1 MKAVSVKNLV
11 KEFKDK
17 TAVADVSFAIDKGEV
32 FGLLG
37 PNGAGKTT
45 IISVLTTLATPT
57 SGQARVYGYDV
68 VKQDWHVRKSI
79 GLVFQDTILDEDLTA
94 YSNLDTHARLYRVP
108 QKEAKKRIFELLDL
122 VGLGDEAKKKV
133 GKFSGGMK
141 RRLEIAR
148 GLIHHPRVLFL
159 DEPTIGL
166 DPKTRR
172 MIWNYILK
180 LRERTDITI
189 LLTTHYLEEAD
200 ILCDRVAI
208 MRDAKIVVS
217 GSPHD
222 LKKDL
227 GGDLIRIELDRQ
239 DSRLEQK
246 IRTLPYVKKVRLSGN
261 AINLTVDNGEKR
273 AVQLIPLINSFSP
286 TLKSMNLREPTLDDV
301 FLYHTGERI
310 AANSMLKC

>member
-1 MKAVSVKNLV
+1 MKTIWAKNLV
-11 KEFKDK
+11 KKFKDK
-17 TAVADVSFAIDKGEV
+17 TAVDDVTFSIGKGEV

-45 IISVLTTLATPT
+45 IISMLTTLAIPT
-57 SGQARVYGYDV
+57 AGQAKVCGYDV
-68 VKQDWHVRKSI
+68 VTQDLHVRKSI
-79 GLVFQDTILDEDLTA
+79 GLVFQETILDEDLTA
-94 YSNLDTHARLYRVP
+94 YANLDTHARLYRVP
-108 QKEAKKRIFELLDL
+108 PQKAKKRIRELLDL
-122 VGLGDEAKKKV
+122 VELGDELKNKV

-148 GLIHHPRVLFL
+148 GLIHQPKVLFL

-166 DPKTRR
+166 DLKTRR
-172 MIWNYILK
+172 MIWDYILK

-200 ILCDRVAI
+200 VLCDRVAI
-208 MRDAKIVVS
+208 MRDGKIVVS

-239 DSRLEQK
+239 DARLEEK
-246 IRTLPYVKKVRLSGN
+246 IRSLPYVKKVKLSGS
-261 AINLTVDNGEKR
+261 AINLTVDDGEKR
-273 AVQLIPLINSFSP
+273 AVQLIPLVNSFPP

-310 AANSMLKC
+310 ATNSMLKC